1 MSTTD
6 SKSNLPV
13 RGQSRAVT
21 GTGTDTAGSD
31 ENQYLTFKLQSEI
44 YAFGILNVKE
54 ILEFGKI
61 TKVPMMPDFIK
72 GVINLRGEVVPVVN
86 LARRFGLKSSEITK
100 RTCIVIIEIGSEET
114 RQELGVMVDSVS
126 EVLQIENDQIRPAPG
141 FGAKIR
147 NDFIRGMG
155 KLNDDFVIIL
165 DQDRVLSVDEL
176 AAVRQVR
183 EMAPEHVDEDHEE
196 FGRSGQDG
204 ADDSG
209 GDRS

>member
-1 MSTTD
+1 MSNTD

-13 RGQSRAVT
+13 AGQSRSVT
-21 GTGTDTAGSD
+21 ATGKGGAGSD

-54 ILEFGKI
+54 ILEYGKI
-61 TKVPMMPDFIK
+61 TKVPMMPDFIQ

-100 RTCIVIIEIGSEET
+100 RTCIVIIEIGAEET

-126 EVLQIENDQIRPAPG
+126 EVLEIEGDQIRPAPG

-155 KLNDDFVIIL
+155 KLDDEFVIIL

-183 EMAPEHVDEDHEE
+183 EMAPGDLPHGDEE
-196 FGRSGQDG
+196 FGQPSAG
-204 ADDSG
+204 DDSNS
-209 GDRS
+209 D